1 MIALE
6 EISYVMLFRPFVI
19 LYHAV
24 SDTWDDVLSLHVR
37 DVEAQLK
44 RLVDRGFRGCTGEE
58 LVRRPTDGRLVHV
71 TFDDGYASIA
81 NALPILRSLGIP
93 STIFVC
99 TDFAQGGRPLLI
111 PELAAVAQVDE
122 LKTIDWAQLRELAA
136 DGLVEIGS
144 HTRSHA
150 HLPGLSDDE
159 LTREIRD
166 AKQAIEDNL
175 GRRCPSFAYPYGEHD
190 QRVRD
195 AVRAAGHTLGFAASR
210 VPYPFDPYQ
219 IPRTGFWRGG
229 AGTRND
235 LKTRLPV
242 RLLRGTGWLDRPRF
256 ASGRTD
262 NRRR

>member
-1 MIALE
+1 MF
-6 EISYVMLFRPFVI
+6 FRPFVI

-37 DVEAQLK
+37 DVETQLK
-44 RLVDRGFRGCTGEE
+44 RLVNRGYRGCTGEE
-58 LVRRPTDGRLVHV
+58 LLRRPTDRRLLHV
-71 TFDDGYASIA
+71 TFDDGYASVA
-81 NALPILRSLGIP
+81 NALPILRSLRIS

-99 TDFAQGGRPLLI
+99 TDFAQGGRPLQI
-111 PELAAVAQVDE
+111 PEFARVTQVDE
-122 LKTIDWAQLRELAA
+122 LKTLDWSQLRELAA

-150 HLPGLSDDE
+150 HLPALSDDE
-159 LTREIRD
+159 LIREIRD

-175 GRRCPSFAYPYGEHD
+175 GRPCPSFAYPYAEHD

-195 AVRAAGHTLGFAASR
+195 AVRAAGHSFAFAAAP
-210 VPYPFDPYQ
+210 VAHPFDPFQ

-229 AGTRND
+229 STRGND

-242 RLLRGTGWLDRPRF
+242 RVLRGRGWIGRPRF
-256 ASGRTD
+256 STGRAGS
-262 NRRR
+262 RLP